1 MMAQSSCCREY
12 SDPSYIKLCNLHL
25 YMANVRVLLG
35 SLIENLLEF
44 LDGAEEG
51 INSYGISMGYNAI
64 WRGFNSEVH
73 INLGR

>member
-1 MMAQSSCCREY
+1 
-12 SDPSYIKLCNLHL
+12 
-25 YMANVRVLLG
+25 MANVRVLLG

-44 LDGAEEG
+44 LDGAEEC